1 MDPYSQ
7 NQGTPGA
14 PPSNPY
20 EFILNPNQPKP
31 KKSLGSGKNGFA
43 LKLLLIIGGIFVLMI
58 IIAVVINL
66 AVPKS
71 IGKADFI
78 SLAQA
83 QNELIRISDSGQ
95 SSAVQQVTR
104 NLATTIESTMI
115 TQQHTTLKPYGKVDK
130 KLLALKQNAA
140 TDQKFASAKI
150 TSTYDTT
157 FAQVAQ
163 SELNAYA
170 TEVKQLFNQAKTTKD
185 KDMLSDFYRQTQL
198 LIGQVPH
205 TETGIQASGD

>member
-31 KKSLGSGKNGFA
+31 VKRLGSGKHGFA
-43 LKLLLIIGGIFVLMI
+43 LKLLLIIGGIFVVMI
-58 IIAVVINL
+58 LIAIVIN
-66 AVPKS
+66 VVTPKTL
-71 IGKADFI
+71 GKADFL
-78 SLAQA
+78 SLAQT

-95 SSAVQQVTR
+95 HDAVQQVTR

-130 KLLALKQNAA
+130 KVLALKQNAS

-150 TSTYDTT
+150 TSTYDTV

-163 SELNAYA
+163 DQLTAYA
-170 TEVKQLFNQAKTTKD
+170 NEVKQLFNQAHTTKD
-185 KDMLSDFYRQTQL
+185 KDMLSDFYRQTE
-198 LIGQVPH
+198 LIIAQVPY
-205 TETGIQASGD
+205 TQTGIQASGQ